1 VTAKV
6 ILNNASDDNPTVDQL
21 ILSDLIDTAKLGSFQ
36 KTILFLCSLAVV
48 LDGFD
53 AQAIGFVAPAIKES
67 WGIPSSV
74 LGPVFSASLFGMVL
88 GSLLLSPIADRFGRR
103 PVLIGCVFMS
113 GLVMLATGFATN
125 LEQLIAMRFL
135 TGICLGAIMPNALA
149 LTSEYSPIMQR
160 NFLVMLMACGFSLG
174 AAIGGVISAILIP
187 LWGWDSVFFVGGFA
201 PLLLG
206 ILMLYVLP
214 ESIQVMV
221 LQNLDQKRIILILKK
236 IAPSVVI
243 GPNTRILIEDK
254 KSTGVPVKQL
264 FSDGRTGKTLLL
276 WLMHFMNLADLYFL
290 ASWLPTVIRDSG
302 VSMSTAVIAGSML
315 QIGSVLG
322 AIVLGA
328 LISKFGFYK
337 VLPVN
342 YCIGASSIALI
353 GYASH
358 HTPLLFISIFIAG
371 FCAIGGLN
379 GINALAVSSYPNS
392 LRTTGIGWA
401 LGVGR
406 LGSISAP
413 LLGGIFIGLKWQTDH
428 LFLIAALPALVLL
441 GALLVMSKLSSK
453 RELVAKYI

>member
-1 VTAKV
+1 MTANVT
-6 ILNNASDDNPTVDQL
+6 LNNASDSILAPDRL
-21 ILSDLIDTAKLGSFQ
+21 ILSDLIDEAKLSRFQ
-36 KTILFLCSLAVV
+36 KIILFLCSLAVV

-67 WGIPSSV
+67 WGISSSV

-88 GSLLLSPIADRFGRR
+88 GSLLLSPAADRFGRR
-103 PVLIGCVFMS
+103 PILIGCVFLS
-113 GLVMLATGFATN
+113 GLVMLATGFVVN

-149 LTSEYSPIMQR
+149 LTSEYSPIKQR

-174 AAIGGVISAILIP
+174 AAIGGVISAILIS

-206 ILMLYVLP
+206 IYMLYVLP

-221 LQNLDQKRIILILKK
+221 LQDLDRNRIIATLRK
-236 IAPSVVI
+236 IAPHIAI
-243 GPNTRILIEDK
+243 GPNTKIVIEDK
-254 KSTGVPVKQL
+254 KSTGVPVKKL
-264 FSDGRTGKTLLL
+264 FADGRTRKTLLL

-302 VSMSTAVIAGSML
+302 VSMSTAVIAGAML

-322 AIVLGA
+322 AIALGA
-328 LISKFGFYK
+328 LITKFGFYK

-342 YCIGASSIALI
+342 YLIGSVSIALI
-353 GYASH
+353 GYASQNI
-358 HTPLLFISIFIAG
+358 PLLFISIFIAG

-379 GINALAVSSYPNS
+379 GINALAVSTYPNS

-401 LGVGR
+401 LGIGR
-406 LGSISAP
+406 LGSILAP
-413 LLGGIFIGLKWQTDH
+413 LLGGVLIGLKWQTEH

-441 GALLVMSKLSSK
+441 IALLLMSRLNNK
-453 RELVAKYI
+453 V